1 MIRKDDHQLNF
12 VRLKEPMHLVKW
24 AILKMQMRKDGL
36 VAQPQFKNGTVI
48 NLVFDNPEQAVQAKL
63 MYDL

>member
-1 MIRKDDHQLNF
+1 
-12 VRLKEPMHLVKW
+12 MHLVKW